1 MVEHKNYIELPVRT
15 LRKLANAC
23 SLRAMSEMTMLLE
36 RVRGAARQTR
46 KRVVDARRT
55 AVALPTQ
62 PELVLMWLAHLET
75 FDLHRAMRACRAWLE
90 LGRLEP
96 SLHSVISLPSQS
108 TLMSATQKRQLT
120 DERLANLMSLAQGT
134 LTKLRL
140 FAMPK
145 VSLAG
150 LELLRQQ
157 PFLHTLSLQQC
168 TGLKAGRQGPQLQD
182 LLSALPSLRVLE
194 LDGCHQGL
202 RLENPRNMNALELAT
217 WPSDCTWSTR
227 PVMMDIST
235 CDDCGLVQTSDHFSL
250 CNGAECVATAERTM
264 VCLNASDRWRPFRR
278 CNECKPVRRCA
289 RCPRA
294 FCQECTEVEGVDW
307 RSCDG
312 CGLDFCGCS
321 TGGSI
326 GNATGGSIGNALPFV
341 GFACADCGRERC
353 DACLT
358 EVVCLGCG
366 ERTLVCRRCAGR
378 GWIHSFRQKDA
389 GGLVAQSS
397 LCVPSHTAPLDM
409 IQGKEKACQHSH
421 DRPGTPI
428 PPYAHID

>member
-1 MVEHKNYIELPVRT
+1 
-15 LRKLANAC
+15 
-23 SLRAMSEMTMLLE
+23 MLLE

-55 AVALPTQ
+55 AVALPMQ

-75 FDLHRAMRACRAWLE
+75 FDLHRAMRACRAWHE

-278 CNECKPVRRCA
+278 CNECKPIRRCA

-341 GFACADCGRERC
+341 GFSCADCGRERC

-378 GWIHSFRQKDA
+378 GWIHSYRQKDA